1 MTSIYLP
8 AQFANTDDS
17 VLGEVMLRYN
27 FATLFS
33 IVGGTPFATHLPVLP
48 VKDDAGWHIDAHVAR
63 ANPQWHALAENPEA
77 LLVFAGPH
85 TYVSPTEY
93 RSERRVP
100 TWNYITVHAA
110 GSVEVLHQAEDK
122 AAILAQLIGHHD
134 KAFLPRWQEFEA
146 PLKDSLFGAIVGL
159 RMKVTSL
166 EGKFKLNQHRLTDDR
181 SELPSE
187 YRAAD
192 ENRRELAAWMT
203 ELGFWPAA

>member
-110 GSVEVLHQAEDK
+110 GSEDK